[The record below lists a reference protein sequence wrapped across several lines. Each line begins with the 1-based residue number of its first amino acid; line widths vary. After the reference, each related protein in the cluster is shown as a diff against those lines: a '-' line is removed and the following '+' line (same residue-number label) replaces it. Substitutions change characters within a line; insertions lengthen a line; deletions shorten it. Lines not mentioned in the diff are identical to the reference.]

1 VVERPEIL
9 PTPPIAAGTALP
21 WDQPVTDAVSTLAA
35 ARRNCGDTFIVDSGP
50 DRYLF
55 TFSARGVSAFYA
67 LPEDHASKGVADWR
81 MLRRKLPD
89 EIFDGRRTLPH
100 DLFGR
105 ADAAAYLAH
114 VNRAL
119 DATVV
124 ELGDSGS
131 VDLFDL
137 SRRLGHRVG
146 LAAWGGPGS
155 AEEPTL
161 STLTAAFDILDG
173 SDSFVHP
180 DAMAAVAA
188 NDKRSER
195 EALERIVAQFA
206 EAAQA
211 VEADPDT
218 STIHPLFARIVR
230 AWQSEEGEAR
240 YRGIA
245 HDAALIHIAS
255 MSNLFAAVGW
265 MLADLLPRPDAA
277 SKVAHGDGDW
287 AKRCALESTR
297 LAQRS
302 IMSRYV
308 LKPIEMAD
316 TGCTYH
322 VATGVTIATLLPM
335 TNTSAG
341 PGLGDWDPDRWGR
354 NRLVRPSLSAPELVT
369 VFGHGKHTCPAQPFA
384 VSAMS
389 ATAIK
394 LLATYEWEP
403 RWKSTPQPVA
413 AQIGGVARSSDPCLA
428 TYRRRP
434 NGS

>member
-1 VVERPEIL
+1 MARPEIL
-9 PTPPIAAGTALP
+9 PMPPIAPGAALP
-21 WDQPVTDAVSTLAA
+21 WDRPVTDAVAALAA
-35 ARRNCGDTFIVDSGP
+35 ARETCGDTFVVDSGP

-55 TFSARGVSAFYA
+55 TFSARGVSAFYG

-81 MLRRKLPD
+81 MLRRKVPD
-89 EIFDGRRTLPH
+89 ELFDGRRTLPH

-105 ADAAAYLAH
+105 ADAATYLNH
-114 VNRAL
+114 VDRAL

-146 LAAWGGPGS
+146 LASWGGPGS

-161 STLTAAFDILDG
+161 STLTAAFDTLDG
-173 SDSFVHP
+173 AESFVHP

-188 NDKRSER
+188 HEKRSER
-195 EALERIVAQFA
+195 RALERVVTQFA
-206 EAAQA
+206 EAAQT
-211 VEADPDT
+211 VESQPDI
-218 STIHPLFARIVR
+218 SAIHPLFARIMQ
-230 AWQSEEGEAR
+230 AWQSEEGDAR

-245 HDAALIHIAS
+245 QDVALIHIAS
-255 MSNLFAAVGW
+255 MSNLFAAIGW
-265 MLADLLPRPDAA
+265 MLVDLLSRPDAA
-277 SKVAHGDGDW
+277 IQAAQGDRDW

-308 LKPIEMAD
+308 LKPIALAD
-316 TGCTYH
+316 TDCTYH

-335 TNTSAG
+335 TNTSAC
-341 PGLGDWDPDRWGR
+341 PGLGGWDPDRWR
-354 NRLVRPSLSAPELVT
+354 HHRLVRPVLATPELVT

-384 VSAMS
+384 LSAMS
-389 ATAIK
+389 ATATK

-403 RWKSTPQPVA
+403 RWPLPPRPVA
-413 AQIGGVARSSDPCLA
+413 AQIGGVARSSDPCPA
-428 TYRRRP
+428 TYRRRS
-434 NGS
+434 NST

>member
-1 VVERPEIL
+1 
-9 PTPPIAAGTALP
+9 
-21 WDQPVTDAVSTLAA
+21 
-35 ARRNCGDTFIVDSGP
+35 
-50 DRYLF
+50 
-55 TFSARGVSAFYA
+55 
-67 LPEDHASKGVADWR
+67 
-81 MLRRKLPD
+81 M
-89 EIFDGRRTLPH
+89 PH

-105 ADAAAYLAH
+105 ADAATYLAH
-114 VNRAL
+114 VDRAL

-146 LAAWGGPGS
+146 LTSWGGPGS
-155 AEEPTL
+155 AEEPAL
-161 STLTAAFDILDG
+161 STITAAFDTLDG
-173 SDSFVHP
+173 AESFVHP

-195 EALERIVAQFA
+195 EALELVVAHFT
-206 EAAQA
+206 EAAQT
-211 VEADPDT
+211 VESHPDT
-218 STIHPLFARIVR
+218 SAIHPLFARIVQ
-230 AWQSEEGEAR
+230 AWQSEESDAR

-245 HDAALIHIAS
+245 QDVALIHVAS
-255 MSNLFAAVGW
+255 MSNLFAAIGW
-265 MLADLLPRPDAA
+265 MLVDLLSRPNAGIQ
-277 SKVAHGDGDW
+277 VAQGDGDW

-308 LKPIEMAD
+308 LKPIALAD
-316 TGCTYH
+316 TDCTYQ

-341 PGLGDWDPDRWGR
+341 PGLGDWDPDRWR
-354 NRLVRPSLSAPELVT
+354 HHRLVRPPLATPELVT

-389 ATAIK
+389 ATATK
-394 LLATYEWEP
+394 LLATYEWESRWRLPP
-403 RWKSTPQPVA
+403 RPVA
-413 AQIGGVARSSDPCLA
+413 AQIGGVSRSSDPCPA
-428 TYRRRP
+428 TYRRRS
-434 NGS
+434 NST